1 MPSAETYLKEMQE
14 MHPKSIDL
22 SLDRVFALLEKLGN
36 PHQKLAP
43 VIHVAGTNGKGSV
56 LAFINAILEAH
67 GDRVQRFSSP
77 HLVKFHERINLPVA
91 CGSPDKMRTS
101 EVQSSEMRTRPISE
115 AALIDILA
123 RTKAAN
129 DGDPITFF
137 EITTAAAFLAFSENE
152 ADWCLLETGL
162 GGRLDSTNVIQNPA
176 ASVITPISIDHVKF
190 LGETIREIAR
200 EKAGIIKAGCPAFF
214 GLQCDEALDILEQK
228 AAELQA
234 PTFIRGQ
241 DYDVYSQRGRLIYS
255 SEDQLLDLPIPRNLI
270 GRHQIE
276 NAGLAIAVAQNLLKE
291 RFDQA
296 AVAEAM
302 ERAHWPARMQR
313 LNAATYSP
321 FLRKEDELWLDG
333 GHNPAA
339 ATILADIVGDL
350 EERVA
355 RPLHLIIGMMDGKDA
370 EGFLEE
376 FMGLASFVIAVPI
389 PNEPNAMDA
398 DDLANLACEMGFE
411 AESATSLTDAL
422 MVSADGRHEGVRILI
437 CGSLY
442 LAGHVLGSRHLDLNE
457 PL

>member
-1 MPSAETYLKEMQE
+1 MPSAETYLKEMQK

-36 PHQKLAP
+36 PHRRLAP

-56 LAFINAILEAH
+56 LAFLNAILEAH
-67 GDRVQRFSSP
+67 GERVQRFSSP
-77 HLVKFHERINLPVA
+77 HLVKFHERINLPTA
-91 CGSPDKMRTS
+91 CGAQAD
-101 EVQSSEMRTRPISE
+101 MRTRPISE
-115 AALIDILA
+115 VALTDVLA
-123 RTKAAN
+123 RTKEVN
-129 DGDPITFF
+129 DGAPITFF

-162 GGRLDSTNVIQNPA
+162 GGRLDSTNVIEAPA
-176 ASVITPISIDHVKF
+176 ACVITPISIDHVKF
-190 LGETIREIAR
+190 LGGTIREIAR

-214 GLQCDEALDILEQK
+214 GLQCDETLDILEQK

-234 PTFIRGQ
+234 PAFIRGQ
-241 DYDVYSQRGRLIYS
+241 DYDVFSQRGRLVYS
-255 SEDQLLDLPIPRNLI
+255 SEDELLDLPLPRNLI

-276 NAGLAIAVAQNLLKE
+276 NAGLAIAVAQHLLKK

-339 ATILADIVGDL
+339 ATILADILGDL
-350 EERVA
+350 EERVS
-355 RPLHLIIGMMDGKDA
+355 RPLHIIIGMMDGKDA
-370 EGFLEE
+370 EGFLAE
-376 FMGLASFVIAVPI
+376 FLGLASFVIAVPI
-389 PNEPNAMDA
+389 PNEPNAMKA
-398 DDLANLACEMGFE
+398 DDLANLACQMGFE
-411 AESATSLTDAL
+411 AESAASLTDAL
-422 MVSADGRHEGVRILI
+422 LISAEGRHEGVRILI